1 MNLDEGSGFRGLSA
15 SLGWDSVTEDLR
27 ELEQRLEQQLLNLPG
42 GEFGEGCLW
51 YLCSPKCEGSKCV
64 TVCTLDA

>member
-15 SLGWDSVTEDLR
+15 SLGWDSVPEDLQ
-27 ELEQRLEQQLLNLPG
+27 ELEQRLEQQLLSPPG